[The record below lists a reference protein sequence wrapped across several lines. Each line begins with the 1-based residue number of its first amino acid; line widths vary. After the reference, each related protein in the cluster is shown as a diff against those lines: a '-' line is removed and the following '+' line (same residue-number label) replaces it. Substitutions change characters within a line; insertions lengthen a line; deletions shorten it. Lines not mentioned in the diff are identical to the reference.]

1 MCVVCGKPIVKH
13 PSHLLGF
20 PILQEPGHFGIQL
33 SELAEGGAD
42 VSVKVLVLLILV
54 IEYSFVLLPFLHT
67 ADLWVLSV
75 RRGSLMTAGGEIKY
89 IYIYQ
94 RRESFKP
101 EDFFLLCIDVNS
113 HDIVCNDAHFGSV
126 FRCSV
131 RSLVDLRSEC
141 VLGDVVFAQRLIHFI
156 SE

>member
-1 MCVVCGKPIVKH
+1 MGFHTRKCSLHRALSKNKLWLIDVCGLWKPIVKH

-89 IYIYQ
+89 IYI
-94 RRESFKP
+94 
-101 EDFFLLCIDVNS
+101 LT
-113 HDIVCNDAHFGSV
+113 
-126 FRCSV
+126 
-131 RSLVDLRSEC
+131 
-141 VLGDVVFAQRLIHFI
+141 
-156 SE
+156 